1 MASSKEAMRAALATA
16 SDATGAEMYEQFY
29 AILYDESTGEAAP
42 RDEALAQQEPSSSNL
57 QQGKINRVARR
68 PPDFEDS
75 EFKGWKA
82 IPAMRKLHN
91 IAVWLRTSSIH
102 SDQWEDRVGLRLGID
117 NDTRWNSWY
126 KLLDN
131 LIRKQPQIKQFL
143 LDYDKQIDE
152 NILNLSDW
160 DYLEKTYRFLQ
171 PFASATLWAE
181 GKNSTLSQVLTIMD
195 GLLRHY
201 EKNKVGILG
210 AFSILANHLT

>member
-1 MASSKEAMRAALATA
+1 LASSKEALRAALTAA

-29 AILYDESTGEAAP
+29 STLYDASYGEAAS

-57 QQGKINRVARR
+57 QKERISRGARR
-68 PPDFEDS
+68 PPDFDDS
-75 EFKGWKA
+75 EFRGWKA

-91 IAVWLRTSSIH
+91 IAVWLRSSSIH
-102 SDQWEDRVGLRLGID
+102 SDHWEDRVGLRLGID

-143 LDYDKQIDE
+143 LDYDKQIDD

-160 DYLEKTYRFLQ
+160 DYLEKTHMFLQ

-201 EKNKVGILG
+201 EKNKVGILT
-210 AFSILANHLT
+210 AFSILANHPI

>member
-1 MASSKEAMRAALATA
+1 
-16 SDATGAEMYEQFY
+16 MYEQFY
-29 AILYDESTGEAAP
+29 TMLYDESNEEVVSRGEV
-42 RDEALAQQEPSSSNL
+42 LAQEASSSSSL
-57 QQGKINRVARR
+57 RKGKISRAGRR
-68 PPDFEDS
+68 PPDFEDN
-75 EFKGWKA
+75 EFRGWKA

-126 KLLDN
+126 KMLDN

-143 LDYDKQIDE
+143 LDYDKHIDD

-160 DYLEKTYRFLQ
+160 DYLEKTHRFLQ

-181 GKNSTLSQVLTIMD
+181 GKSSTLSQVLTIMD

-201 EKNKVGILG
+201 EKNKVGNLP
-210 AFSILANHLT
+210 AFSI

>member
-1 MASSKEAMRAALATA
+1 LASSKEALRAALAAA

-29 AILYDESTGEAAP
+29 TMLYDESNEEVVSRGEV
-42 RDEALAQQEPSSSNL
+42 LAQEESSSSSL
-57 QQGKINRVARR
+57 RKDKISRAGRR

-75 EFKGWKA
+75 EFRGWKA

-126 KLLDN
+126 KMLDN

-143 LDYDKQIDE
+143 LDYDKHIDD

-160 DYLEKTYRFLQ
+160 GYLEKTHRFLQ

-181 GKNSTLSQVLTIMD
+181 GKSSTLSQVLTIMD

-201 EKNKVGILG
+201 EKNKVSNLP
-210 AFSILANHLT
+210 AFSI

>member
-1 MASSKEAMRAALATA
+1 LASSKEALRAALSAA
-16 SDATGAEMYEQFY
+16 SDATSAEMYDQFY
-29 AILYDESTGEAAP
+29 SMLYNASSGESASC
-42 RDEALAQQEPSSSNL
+42 DEASAQQQSSSLL
-57 QQGKINRVARR
+57 QTAKMSRRVPR
-68 PPDFEDS
+68 PPKFEDS
-75 EFKGWKA
+75 EFRGWEA
-82 IPAMRKLHN
+82 IPAMRKLHH
-91 IAVWLRTSSIH
+91 IAVWLRSSSIH

-143 LDYDKQIDE
+143 LDYDKQIND
-152 NILNLSDW
+152 NILSLSDW
-160 DYLEKTYRFLQ
+160 NYLEKTHMFLQ

-201 EKNKVGILG
+201 EKNKVCILS
-210 AFSILANHLT
+210 ALSSLANHLT